1 MRSVYHKQ
9 GEENM
14 GSFGLFGAVRRE
26 VKFIPKMP
34 GREPFWKRLQLGV
47 LGAGFYLEKLD
58 GTEEIILTG

>member
-1 MRSVYHKQ
+1 MS
-9 GEENM
+9 
-14 GSFGLFGAVRRE
+14 SFGLFGTVRWE

-34 GREPFWKRLQLGV
+34 GREPFWKQLQLGV